1 LTAVRPRRLAA
12 LCQLLLITA
21 AAPAS
26 MPGAGYTETLRL
38 CSGGRER
45 EALTWRPAEDF
56 RPERLVLMLHGAGGD
71 PGRIRHLTARGLE
84 RTAGQGR
91 WLVVY
96 PRGIEGTW
104 NDCRRSPGYPA
115 HRAGVDDVAFLADL
129 LEHLLQSHDLHADDV
144 LVAGYSN
151 GAHMALRLALE
162 RPGLLGGLA
171 LVGAQLPAATESMCP
186 QPYPPIHFLHIAGT
200 DDPIVP
206 LAGGP
211 SVGLQ
216 GEDLGLVLSAAA
228 TMHAFGAAQGG
239 ADGRWIS
246 LPERDRN
253 TQTSAS
259 MAEWLPRGRVVR
271 QYLLHGAGHVVPQRE
286 VSFPPAVGSSTGD
299 IDFGL
304 AVLEFML
311 RWPASVQRPGDAAA
325 TRP

>member
-1 LTAVRPRRLAA
+1 LIAPRLRRLAA
-12 LCQLLLITA
+12 LCLSLFVAA

-26 MPGAGYTETLRL
+26 APGEGYTATLRM

-71 PGRIRHLTARGLE
+71 PGRIRHLTAHGLE
-84 RTAGQGR
+84 RYAGQGR

-96 PRGIEGTW
+96 PRGIGGTW

-115 HRAGVDDVAFLADL
+115 RRAGVDDVAFLADL
-129 LEHLLQSHDLHADDV
+129 LEHLLQRHALRPDDV
-144 LVAGYSN
+144 LVAGFSN

-171 LVGAQLPAATESMCP
+171 LVGAQLPAATESLCP
-186 QPYPPIHFLHIAGT
+186 QPYPPVHFLHIAGT

-211 SVGLQ
+211 SVGLR

-228 TMHAFGAAQGG
+228 TAHAFGAAQGG
-239 ADGRWIS
+239 ADERWVS
-246 LPERDRN
+246 LPERDGN
-253 TQTSAS
+253 PQTSAS
-259 MAEWLPRGRVVR
+259 MAEWLPGGRVVR
-271 QYLLHGAGHVVPQRE
+271 QYLLHGAGHVVPQRM
-286 VSFPPAVGSSTGD
+286 VSFPPAVGRPSGD
-299 IDFGL
+299 IDFGS

>member
-1 LTAVRPRRLAA
+1 LIAPRLRRLAA
-12 LCQLLLITA
+12 LCLSLFVAA

-26 MPGAGYTETLRL
+26 APGEGYTATLRM

-71 PGRIRHLTARGLE
+71 PGRIRHLTAHGLE
-84 RTAGQGR
+84 RYAGQGR

-96 PRGIEGTW
+96 PRGIGGTW

-115 HRAGVDDVAFLADL
+115 RRAGVDDVAFLADL
-129 LEHLLQSHDLHADDV
+129 LEHLLQRHALRPDDV
-144 LVAGYSN
+144 LVAGFSN

-171 LVGAQLPAATESMCP
+171 LVGAQLPAATESLCP
-186 QPYPPIHFLHIAGT
+186 QPYPPVHFLHIAGT

-211 SVGLQ
+211 SVGLR

-228 TMHAFGAAQGG
+228 TAHAFGAAQGG
-239 ADGRWIS
+239 ADERWVS
-246 LPERDRN
+246 LPERDGN
-253 TQTSAS
+253 PQTSAS
-259 MAEWLPRGRVVR
+259 MAEWLPGGRVVR
-271 QYLLHGAGHVVPQRE
+271 QYLLHGAGHVVPQRM
-286 VSFPPAVGSSTGD
+286 VSFPPAVGRPSGD
-299 IDFGL
+299 IDFGS

-311 RWPASVQRPGDAAA
+311 RWPASVQRRGDAAA